1 MDEYPES
8 NKLSFNKKEYSGY
21 LPNYS
26 LDLFYRNINKFLA
39 E

>member
-8 NKLSFNKKEYSGY
+8 NKLCINKKEYSGY

-26 LDLFYRNINKFLA
+26 SDLCNKNIDKILV